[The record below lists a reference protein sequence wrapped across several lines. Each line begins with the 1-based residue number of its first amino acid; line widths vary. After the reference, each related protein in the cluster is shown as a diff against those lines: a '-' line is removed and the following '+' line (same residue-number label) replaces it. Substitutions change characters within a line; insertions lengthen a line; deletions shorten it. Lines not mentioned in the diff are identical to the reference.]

1 MAASAGVAAYS
12 ARSRRV
18 ADAAELIVK
27 GRLTWTVGTDTARGC
42 LGSGPEFVGK
52 DHDGTSAFGVAGR
65 AHQLQESFQKITPET
80 TLPEALVPALAGT
93 SESISAAR
101 RSGN

>member
-1 MAASAGVAAYS
+1 MAASACVAAYS

-65 AHQLQESFQKITPET
+65 AHQLQESFKKITPET

-93 SESISAAR
+93 SKSTSAAR